1 MAIEQTVIVDKLK
14 EEGINETLGNGL
26 SFETDA
32 DLGVWVEAYKSGLPA
47 QKKDLTEYTKEE
59 LEEIAKD
66 PQFKG
71 AKGLQGLL
79 DSIRQKKAEPI
90 KKDDP
95 KTDDSIALALKEL
108 KDQLSELK
116 GQKAIESFDALVSKV
131 GKSESLSDVH
141 INRVKK
147 GLKSDA
153 TEADIK
159 AEIVAYKKELASIG
173 VKEFGTPG
181 SGNSNV
187 YKPSES
193 LSAKYAARHKKKQET
208 KK

>member
-1 MAIEQTVIVDKLK
+1 MAIEKDVIVDKLK

-71 AKGLQGLL
+71 ARGLQGFL
-79 DSIRQKKAEPI
+79 DSIRQKKAEPA

-95 KTDDSIALALKEL
+95 KQDDSIALALKEL
-108 KDQLSELK
+108 RDQLTEIK
-116 GQKAIESFDALVSKV
+116 GQKALESFDVLVSKV

-141 INRVKK
+141 IARVKK

-159 AEIVAYKKELASIG
+159 AEIAAYKKELASIG

-181 SGNSNV
+181 SGNKSNSGI
-187 YKPSES
+187 K
-193 LSAKYAARHKKKQET
+193 SASKAWKEKQLKKT

>member
-47 QKKDLTEYTKEE
+47 QNKALNEYTKEE

-79 DSIRQKKAEPI
+79 DAARQKKAEP
-90 KKDDP
+90 KP
-95 KTDDSIALALKEL
+95 DDSIALALKEL
-108 KDQLSELK
+108 KDQL
-116 GQKAIESFDALVSKV
+116 
-131 GKSESLSDVH
+131 
-141 INRVKK
+141 
-147 GLKSDA
+147 
-153 TEADIK
+153 
-159 AEIVAYKKELASIG
+159 
-173 VKEFGTPG
+173 
-181 SGNSNV
+181 
-187 YKPSES
+187 
-193 LSAKYAARHKKKQET
+193 
-208 KK
+208 

>member
-1 MAIEQTVIVDKLK
+1 MAIEKDVIIDKLK
-14 EEGINETLGNGL
+14 EEGISETLGNGL
-26 SFETDA
+26 SFETA
-32 DLGVWVEAYKSGLPA
+32 EDLTSWVDAYKSGLPA
-47 QKKDLTEYTKEE
+47 PEKKLQDYTKEE
-59 LEEIAKD
+59 IEELAKD

-71 AKGLQGLL
+71 AKGLQGFI
-79 DSIRQKKAEPI
+79 DSIRQSKKA
-90 KKDDP
+90 DP
-95 KTDDSIALALKEL
+95 KPTDPKQDDSIALALKEL
-108 KDQLSELK
+108 RDQLTEIK
-116 GQKAIESFDALVSKV
+116 GQKALESFDVLVSKV

-159 AEIVAYKKELASIG
+159 AEITAYKKELASIG

-181 SGNSNV
+181 SGGKSNSSIAG
-187 YKPSES
+187 P
-193 LSAKYAARHKKKQET
+193 AKAWADKHKKT

>member
-47 QKKDLTEYTKEE
+47 QNKALNEYTKEE

-79 DSIRQKKAEPI
+79 DAARQKKAEPI

-95 KTDDSIALALKEL
+95 KQDDSIALALKEL
-108 KDQLSELK
+108 KDQLAEIK
-116 GQKAIESFDALVSKV
+116 GQKAIESFDLLVSKV

-181 SGNSNV
+181 SGGKSNSSIAG
-187 YKPSES
+187 P
-193 LSAKYAARHKKKQET
+193 AKAWADKHKKT